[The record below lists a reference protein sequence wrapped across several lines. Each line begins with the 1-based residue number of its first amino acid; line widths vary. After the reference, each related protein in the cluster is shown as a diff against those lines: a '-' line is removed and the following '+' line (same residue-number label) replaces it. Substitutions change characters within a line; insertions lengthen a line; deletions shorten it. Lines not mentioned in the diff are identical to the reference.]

1 MGCKKHFVY
10 CSAPIAQRERACS
23 VTGLAIGGEFSIVA
37 VAMNLRSSFPLFFYF
52 ASMLASFA
60 AEPTPAPQGAARA
73 TFGAY
78 EAIVM
83 DKAVL
88 QNVKV
93 DADGAIYLMF
103 VPEKRGA
110 TVKIRISMGEGS
122 QYRKWTN
129 GQEDLVAQENGTRQP
144 NTWTDQ
150 VKTTAN
156 FIEYRAG
163 EHLFLHL
170 KKIK

>member
-1 MGCKKHFVY
+1 M
-10 CSAPIAQRERACS
+10 
-23 VTGLAIGGEFSIVA
+23 LGG
-37 VAMNLRSSFPLFFYF
+37 AMNFRTGFPWFFFF

-60 AEPTPAPQGAARA
+60 AEPTSAPKAEARA
-73 TFGAY
+73 TFGPY

-93 DADGAIYLMF
+93 DPADGAIYLMF

-110 TVKIRISMGEGS
+110 TVKIRISMAEGAE
-122 QYRKWTN
+122 YRKWFT
-129 GQEDLVAQENGTRQP
+129 GEEELVAQENGTRAP
-144 NTWTDQ
+144 NTWTDM

-156 FIEYRAG
+156 YIEYRDG